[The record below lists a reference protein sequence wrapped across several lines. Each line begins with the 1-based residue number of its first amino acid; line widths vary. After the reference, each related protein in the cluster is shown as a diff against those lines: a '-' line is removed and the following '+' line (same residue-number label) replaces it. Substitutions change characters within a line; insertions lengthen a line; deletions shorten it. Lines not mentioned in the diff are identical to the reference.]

1 MDWDISWEMQKEE
14 SETVLGITRVSATK
28 VVDALNK
35 FFKDKDNFTKKMT
48 GIKVAPEPPKKI
60 QRKKVIVNESHD

>member
-1 MDWDISWEMQKEE
+1 MEWDISWEMQKEE
-14 SETVLGITRVSATK
+14 SETVLGITRVSANK

-35 FFKDKDNFTKKMT
+35 FFKDNCTKKMT
-48 GIKVAPEPPKKI
+48 GIKVVPEPQKKI

>member
-1 MDWDISWEMQKEE
+1 MDWDISWEMQRGE
-14 SETVLGITRVSATK
+14 SEKVLGITRVSANK

-48 GIKVAPEPPKKI
+48 GIRVVPEEPIKPKRRKVLDK
-60 QRKKVIVNESHD
+60 

>member
-1 MDWDISWEMQKEE
+1 MEWDISWEMQKEK

-28 VVDALNK
+28 VVDAIDT

-48 GIKVAPEPPKKI
+48 GIQMVPEQPKKTKR
-60 QRKKVIVNESHD
+60 RKRISAYER

>member
-14 SETVLGITRVSATK
+14 SETVLGTTRVSANK

-48 GIKVAPEPPKKI
+48 GIRVVPEEPIKPKRRKVLDK
-60 QRKKVIVNESHD
+60 

>member
-48 GIKVAPEPPKKI
+48 GIRVVPEEPIKPKRRKVLDK
-60 QRKKVIVNESHD
+60 

>member
-1 MDWDISWEMQKEE
+1 MDWDISWEMQRGE
-14 SETVLGITRVSATK
+14 SEKILGTTRVSATK

-48 GIKVAPEPPKKI
+48 GIKVVQEPPKKI
-60 QRKKVIVNESHD
+60 QRKKVLVNESHD

>member
-1 MDWDISWEMQKEE
+1 MEWDISWEMQRGE
-14 SETVLGITRVSATK
+14 SEKVLGITRVSATK

-48 GIKVAPEPPKKI
+48 GIKVVPEQPKTIK
-60 QRKKVIVNESHD
+60 RKKELNHESDY